1 MEFGKIKA
9 TKSFS
14 KALFL
19 WKNTFGSLKVDPK
32 GNSPP

>member
-9 TKSFS
+9 TKSDFP
-14 KALFL
+14 KPY

-32 GNSPP
+32 GIRHL